1 MNSIC
6 VTGRLTAD
14 PHHQPANL
22 DDGVSARTTFRL
34 AIQGP
39 RGEREEGHTTY
50 ITVISHGP
58 TAIAVADH
66 LVKGALVGV
75 HGRLDYREW
84 DDPKGQH
91 HSIHRIISH
100 RVEFLER
107 RGNAT
112 DHAAA

>member
-14 PHHQPANL
+14 PSHRPANL
-22 DDGVSARTTFRL
+22 EDGVTDRATFRL
-34 AIQGP
+34 AISGP
-39 RGEREEGHTTY
+39 RSERDEGHTTF
-50 ITVISHGP
+50 ITVVSHGR
-58 TAIAVADH
+58 TAVSVADH

-75 HGRLDYREW
+75 DGRLDYLEW
-84 DDPKGQH
+84 DNPNGKH
-91 HSIHRIISH
+91 HSLHRIVAH

-112 DHAAA
+112 DTAAA

>member
-1 MNSIC
+1 MNIVC

-14 PHHQPANL
+14 PAYRPASL
-22 DDGVSARTTFRL
+22 EDGVTARSTFRL
-34 AIQGP
+34 AIAAP
-39 RGEREEGHTTY
+39 RGEREEGHTTF
-50 ITVISHGP
+50 ISVVSHGP
-58 TAIAVADH
+58 TATAVANH

-75 HGRLDYREW
+75 HGRLDHREW

-91 HSIHRIISH
+91 HSLHRIISH

-112 DHAAA
+112 DTEAA